1 MSDQENQNLSNN
13 INGKFPNSLVSSL
26 LQQNYNQ
33 LKNKY
38 DCQKL
43 FMDMVIHDL
52 RNPAESIYQGL
63 NQAKVII
70 NQE

>member
-1 MSDQENQNLSNN
+1 M
-13 INGKFPNSLVSSL
+13 SSL